1 MLHSHETHRPPQ
13 RTAETLFLELPT
25 HEPCVVR
32 RLSVALPVSLITG
45 YTDPIAAAACSGRSA
60 CCGGIANLTMRK
72 CRKRSRGKHTF
83 GTAQDSRQVC
93 LFHLETRGHAENIL
107 AKRTTRH
114 ARARPPLRTPPLR
127 YTSESRHLCQRTF
140 EIATPRTSYLT
151 QCPTTLYI
159 YLSCGFYSQERQQ
172 KDRHRISQVGIVIR
186 GWRLRQI
193 KLAGHTERYRLVMCL
208 SPAAAVSERVG
219 HQVIVFGGRS
229 VFGVALLAWSSVAI
243 ACMGIA
249 SPSATLTGMF
259 SRMPPA
265 KNQSSAQEK
274 TLQSVTDSVVF
285 RGNRQQAG
293 QAEIRG

>member
-1 MLHSHETHRPPQ
+1 MHAPVLH
-13 RTAETLFLELPT
+13 F
-25 HEPCVVR
+25 
-32 RLSVALPVSLITG
+32 
-45 YTDPIAAAACSGRSA
+45 
-60 CCGGIANLTMRK
+60 
-72 CRKRSRGKHTF
+72 
-83 GTAQDSRQVC
+83 
-93 LFHLETRGHAENIL
+93 
-107 AKRTTRH
+107 
-114 ARARPPLRTPPLR
+114 ARLR
-127 YTSESRHLCQRTF
+127 YDTPLNHATCASALLK
-140 EIATPRTSYLT
+140 IATPRTSYLT

-172 KDRHRISQVGIVIR
+172 KDRHRISQVGISDK
-186 GWRLRQI
+186 RLAITPNQVGR
-193 KLAGHTERYRLVMCL
+193 HTERYRLVMCL

-274 TLQSVTDSVVF
+274 D
-285 RGNRQQAG
+285 AP
-293 QAEIRG
+293 IRHGFGRF